1 MIAINNESNGCKNG
15 LLNGVM
21 KTINAQSNFTISK
34 MRNLFY
40 VTMKTMK
47 DSKVIFKQISVELVK
62 YDKYPLYFF
71 AIKIRQISFFMIYFK
86 YQIIHLK
93 LIKGCGNRK
102 INAFREIEILAISF
116 YY

>member
-40 VTMKTMK
+40 GTLNYQGLKRYIETNFSTIGK
-47 DSKVIFKQISVELVK
+47 IYQISVTL
-62 YDKYPLYFF
+62 
-71 AIKIRQISFFMIYFK
+71 
-86 YQIIHLK
+86 
-93 LIKGCGNRK
+93 
-102 INAFREIEILAISF
+102 
-116 YY
+116 